1 MKKSLS
7 IIIVVI
13 TFCSIQ
19 GFGYLQD
26 DNKNTSKFTG
36 TWNWVED
43 IDSVQSFS
51 IFVGERN
58 DSLLFALGGIF
69 YYGNRI
75 HGYNFDNDG
84 NFIADVRT
92 VIPKGNKAISKISE
106 FCSNFYSNPNKRD
119 VYNPIYFELLND
131 TTMQFIL
138 DDNKAYWPDTAIMRR
153 RDYKNHVFSLEEDY
167 YLYKGK

>member
-69 YYGNRI
+69 YYPSVRSL
-75 HGYNFDNDG
+75 GY
-84 NFIADVRT
+84 
-92 VIPKGNKAISKISE
+92 
-106 FCSNFYSNPNKRD
+106 
-119 VYNPIYFELLND
+119 
-131 TTMQFIL
+131 
-138 DDNKAYWPDTAIMRR
+138 
-153 RDYKNHVFSLEEDY
+153 
-167 YLYKGK
+167 

>member
-7 IIIVVI
+7 IIILII
-13 TFCSIQ
+13 TFCVIQ
-19 GFGYLQD
+19 GFDILQD
-26 DNKNTSKFTG
+26 NNKNVSKFTG

-69 YYGNRI
+69 YYGNKI
-75 HGYNFDNDG
+75 HGYNFGDDG

-92 VIPKGNKAISKISE
+92 LIPKENKAVSKISE
-106 FCSNFYSNPNKRD
+106 FCSNFYSDPDKRH
-119 VYNPIYFELLND
+119 IYHPVSFELLND
-131 TTMQFIL
+131 TTMLFIL

-153 RDYKNHVFSLEEDY
+153 RDYVNHKFSFEEDY
-167 YLYKGK
+167 YLHKGE